1 MKKYFIYATMALFF
15 ATFVGCNEKNEEPRP
30 NDPTTKSYD
39 VSYKLNIA
47 TGKASDEGRKKIID
61 MVNSNLQ
68 PLGMSL
74 AQMSESVW
82 GASIPFGNDSVAAR
96 SFYNDLN
103 STLIVPYSQINVDN
117 GILFYG
123 YIEEIKKV
131 DGDNHNYYN
140 SHSEYITSPRPNKYR
155 YVINRKTWDVKW
167 FELPEN
173 ANLDSFTDR
182 EITIVNGKSVDI
194 ELGDLSCLDYRIEVS
209 PAYCSITLNRDG
221 KLTVK
226 AMGRYKGDD
235 ELKFT
240 VSDRMG
246 TIKTITVKINITE

>member
-61 MVNSNLQ
+61 MVNTNLQ

-103 STLIVPYSQINVDN
+103 STLTVPYSQINVDN

-173 ANLDSFTDR
+173 ANLAYDSYHTECYTQVVTDSGEMR
-182 EITIVNGKSVDI
+182 NAYFNAQGVQIYKAGSNTQVEGTIVYHFNHNHEIQATLTTLEGSSVNM
-194 ELGDLSCLDYRIEVS
+194 
-209 PAYCSITLNRDG
+209 PITLEVRG
-221 KLTVK
+221 
-226 AMGRYKGDD
+226 
-235 ELKFT
+235 E
-240 VSDRMG
+240 
-246 TIKTITVKINITE
+246 